1 MNCNE
6 ARELLL
12 TADPE
17 ELAGGGATPLADH
30 LRDCAQCAA
39 IARAVGAD
47 TDALRLTL
55 SKRGSKT
62 ARRMALVAALP
73 IAATIVAIVASHER
87 PVAPAPAAAAAA
99 SVSVDV
105 ARGQTA
111 AVVQTNDPRVTII
124 LVTQENEP

>member
-17 ELAGGGATPLADH
+17 ELAGSGATPLADH
-30 LRDCAQCAA
+30 LRECTRCAA
-39 IARAVGAD
+39 LARAVGAD
-47 TDALRLTL
+47 TDALRQAL
-55 SKRGSKT
+55 SKRGAKT
-62 ARRMALVAALP
+62 ARRIVFVAALP
-73 IAATIVAIVASHER
+73 IAATIVAVVASHQR
-87 PVAPAPAAAAAA
+87 PVAPAPAAAVTA

-124 LVTQENEP
+124 LVSQETEP